1 MSINP
6 GNLENNNMPS
16 YCHKHKGKKKKKN
29 KQLLSEEISS
39 LNN

>member
-6 GNLENNNMPS
+6 GNLENNMPS